1 MVWFACRCGETLKKK
16 QVDSHATWCSECWS
30 VACIDCGVSFPGD
43 EYASHNQCMT
53 ESEKYEKGFGR
64 GGGKCKNGSEK
75 SKKKLSAA
83 EAWACL
89 VEDAAIGAPV
99 GLKGTL
105 ERLKS
110 SRNAVP
116 RQKNKFINFVKNSLN
131 VRSDVTIQVVSFY

>member
-1 MVWFACRCGETLKKK
+1 
-16 QVDSHATWCSECWS
+16 
-30 VACIDCGVSFPGD
+30 
-43 EYASHNQCMT
+43 MT

-64 GGGKCKNGSEK
+64 GGGKCKNGNENGSEK

-99 GLKGTL
+99 GLKGAL